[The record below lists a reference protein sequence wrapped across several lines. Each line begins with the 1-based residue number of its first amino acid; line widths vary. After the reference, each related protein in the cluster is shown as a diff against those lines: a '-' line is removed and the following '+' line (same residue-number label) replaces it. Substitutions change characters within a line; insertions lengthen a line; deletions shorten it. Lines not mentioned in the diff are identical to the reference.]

1 MRRMPLKG
9 KLMTE
14 EEVAKT
20 LDIDAQTVRSRS
32 FRKRIG
38 LKGIKLGSIWRF
50 RREEVNRF
58 TDLVTDFEVAEFLNV
73 PIQTMRSKYFL
84 DRIGL
89 ETVWFGKT
97 TRFRREEIEDFIDR
111 NTESTENVA

>member
-1 MRRMPLKG
+1 
-9 KLMTE
+9 MTE
-14 EEVAKT
+14 EEVAST
-20 LDIDAQTVRSRS
+20 LDIDTQSVRSQS

-50 RREEVNRF
+50 RREEVDRF
-58 TDLVTDFEVAEFLNV
+58 TNLVTDYEVADFLNV
-73 PIQTMRSKYFL
+73 PIETMRSKYFL

-97 TRFRREEIEDFIDR
+97 TRFRREAVEDFVDR
-111 NTESTENVA
+111 NTESAGNAC